1 MIHFSLSSVLMTVLV
16 SNLLLVLISL
26 LFRNED
32 VLAKIGFRL
41 TAIFCIIT
49 LIRLV
54 LPLELPFAKTVIL
67 PKVLSDVLF
76 ISASIQCMLM
86 ASDIC
91 LGHFPFGVACG
102 KHPSFNHP
110 ILQPPEGE
118 RSGSRK

>member
-54 LPLELPFAKTVIL
+54 LPLELPFRSEERRVGKE
-67 PKVLSDVLF
+67 
-76 ISASIQCMLM
+76 
-86 ASDIC
+86 C
-91 LGHFPFGVACG
+91 L
-102 KHPSFNHP
+102 
-110 ILQPPEGE
+110 
-118 RSGSRK
+118 